1 VKANYE
7 FCVCDLPASD
17 FGLPALEKQIKTKRK
32 INMKSIQI
40 ITPGN
45 IKIAD
50 SPTPVAGKGEVLLK
64 IKYVG
69 FCGSDLS
76 TFLGKNTM
84 VEFPR
89 VPGHEISAVIVS
101 TGEEVPANFKT
112 GQAVTVVP
120 YTNCGQCSSCRK
132 GRFNACRYNQTLGV
146 QRDGAMQEF
155 ITIPWQKLITDDKLS
170 AKELAMVEPLTVGFH
185 AVDRGRVT
193 DIDIVMVFGCGMIGS
208 GAIIRAALRGATVIA
223 VDIDDQK
230 LELARKIG
238 AHFCINS
245 KTTNLHEALLDIT
258 GGHGP
263 DVIIEAVGN
272 PFTYQSALEE
282 AAFAARVVCIGY
294 AKNDVSF
301 ATKLWV
307 QKEIDIM
314 GSRNATP
321 SDFEAVVNYL
331 KQGSFPLDEMITL
344 IIQPEDAEDTVAAW
358 AANPGQIMKILVQF

>member
-1 VKANYE
+1 MKA
-7 FCVCDLPASD
+7 
-17 FGLPALEKQIKTKRK
+17 
-32 INMKSIQI
+32 IQI

-50 SPTPVAGKGEVLLK
+50 SPTPVAGKGEVLLR

-69 FCGSDLS
+69 FCGSDLN

-84 VEFPR
+84 VNFPR
-89 VPGHEISAVIVS
+89 VPGHEISGVIDS
-101 TGEEVPANFKT
+101 TGEKVPANFKV
-112 GQAVTVVP
+112 GQAVTVIP
-120 YTNCGQCSSCRK
+120 YTHCGQCSSCRK

-155 ITIPWQKLITDDKLS
+155 ISIPWQKLILNDQLS

-185 AVDRGRVT
+185 AVERGRIT
-193 DIDIVMVFGCGMIGS
+193 DSDIVMVMGCGMIGS
-208 GAIIRAALRGATVIA
+208 GAIIRASLRGATVIA
-223 VDIDDQK
+223 VDIDDRK

-238 AHFCINS
+238 AAYCINT
-245 KTTNLHEALLDIT
+245 KTTNLHEALQEIT
-258 GGHGP
+258 GGNGP
-263 DVIIEAVGN
+263 DAIIEAAGN
-272 PFTYQSALEE
+272 PFTYVAALEE

-294 AKNDVSF
+294 AKEDVSF

-307 QKEIDIM
+307 QKEIDIL

-331 KQGSFPLDEMITL
+331 RHGKFPLDEMITL
-344 IIQPEDAEDTVAAW
+344 VIQPEDAGDAVAAW
-358 AANPGQIMKILVQF
+358 SANPGKIMKILVQF

>member
-1 VKANYE
+1 MKA
-7 FCVCDLPASD
+7 
-17 FGLPALEKQIKTKRK
+17 
-32 INMKSIQI
+32 IQI
-40 ITPGN
+40 TSPGN
-45 IKIAD
+45 IKIVDIPA
-50 SPTPVAGKGEVLLK
+50 PVAGKGEVLLK
-64 IKYVG
+64 IGYVG

-76 TFLGKNTM
+76 TFLGKNPM
-84 VEFPR
+84 VSYPR
-89 VPGHEISAVIVS
+89 VPGHEISAVIIS
-101 TGEEVPANFKT
+101 TGEEVPVNFKP

-132 GRFNACRYNQTLGV
+132 GRSNACRYNQTLGV

-155 ITIPWQKLITDDKLS
+155 ITVPWQKLIIDDHLS

-193 DIDIVMVFGCGMIGS
+193 DTDTVMIFGCGMIGS
-208 GAIIRAALRGATVIA
+208 GAIIRAALRGARVIA

-238 AHFCINS
+238 ANYCINS
-245 KTTNLHEALLDIT
+245 KITNLHDALQDIT

-263 DVIIEAVGN
+263 DVIIEAAGN

-307 QKEIDIM
+307 QKEIDIL

-331 KQGSFPLDEMITL
+331 KKGSFPLDEMITL
-344 IIQPEDAEDTVAAW
+344 IIQPQDAADAVAAW
-358 AANPGQIMKILVQF
+358 SANPGKIMKILVKF